1 MSDKDGQGESLS
13 ALELSTLQIRLE
25 AARES
30 ITRARL
36 AFLVT
41 TLLSMTVLVSLYNA
55 YVSWYRGFALQQSFS
70 TNEVT
75 KHAQLTLLEEWVRNQ
90 TIEIQLLGLRIG
102 VSDLAFLASASIFV
116 STLWFFFCVRR
127 ENHVVGLLLADT
139 DEKGED
145 VMAMVYH
152 GVASRMIFLD
162 STGSDYPIDSLQLAS
177 PRKGGLPFVRPS
189 IKLLYF
195 LPGITI
201 SLCVIF
207 DALTI
212 FVLKAVFRY
221 PHVALLDHLGTDD
234 IAWIVFIELIAI
246 VIATHTFAMSGRMLA
261 FQNATE
267 KLIGEYDRKL
277 RPEHRPRGGA

>member
-1 MSDKDGQGESLS
+1 MEGKEDGSTSLS

-41 TLLSMTVLVSLYNA
+41 TLLSMTVLVALYNS
-55 YVSWYRGFALQQSFS
+55 YVSWYRGFALQEEFAS
-70 TNEVT
+70 NEVT
-75 KHAQLTLLEEWVRNQ
+75 KQAQLLLLEEWVKNQ
-90 TIEIQLLGLRIG
+90 TIEIQPLGLRVG
-102 VSDLAFLASASIFV
+102 VSDLAFLASTSIFV

-139 DEKGED
+139 DEKGND
-145 VMAMVYH
+145 VMKMVYH
-152 GVASRMIFLD
+152 GISSHMIFLD
-162 STGSDYPIDSLQLAS
+162 STGSDYPIDSLQPGA
-177 PRKGGLPFVRPS
+177 PRRGGLPFVRPS
-189 IKLLYF
+189 IKVLYF

-201 SLCVIF
+201 AACVIF

-212 FVLKAVFRY
+212 FYLKAVFRF
-221 PHVALLDHLGTDD
+221 PHGPLSSHVKPDD
-234 IAWIVFIELIAI
+234 IAWIVLIELIAI
-246 VIATHTFAMSGRMLA
+246 VIATQTFTMSARMLA

-267 KLIGEYDRKL
+267 KLLGEYDRQMK
-277 RPEHRPRGGA
+277 

>member
-1 MSDKDGQGESLS
+1 MGQNQDVDVSTSMVEF
-13 ALELSTLQIRLE
+13 STLQVRLE

-30 ITRARL
+30 VTRARL

-55 YVSWYRGFALQQSFS
+55 YVSWYRGFASQESFS

-75 KHAQLTLLEEWVRNQ
+75 KQAQLVLLEEWVKNQ
-90 TIEIQLLGLRIG
+90 TVEIQLLGLRVG
-102 VSDLAFLASASIFV
+102 VSDLAFLASMSLFI

-139 DEKGED
+139 DKKSKE
-145 VMAMVYH
+145 VMAFVYH
-152 GVASRMIFLD
+152 GIASHMIFLD
-162 STGSDYPIDSLQLAS
+162 STGSDYPIDSLEPGG

-201 SLCVIF
+201 SACVIF

-212 FVLKAVFRY
+212 FFLEAVFRY
-221 PHVALLDHLGTDD
+221 PHSPLSSHLGMND

-246 VIATHTFAMSGRMLA
+246 IIATQTFTMSARMLA

-267 KLIGEYDRKL
+267 RLIRDYDGKL
-277 RPEHRPRGGA
+277 RLLLGAT

>member
-1 MSDKDGQGESLS
+1 MEGKEEPKTSLTEI
-13 ALELSTLQIRLE
+13 ELSTLKIRLE

-41 TLLSMTVLVSLYNA
+41 TLLSMTVLVALYNS
-55 YVSWYRGFALQQSFS
+55 YVSWYRGFALQEAFAS
-70 TNEVT
+70 NEVT
-75 KHAQLTLLEEWVRNQ
+75 KQAQLLLLEEWVKNQ
-90 TIEIQLLGLRIG
+90 TIEIQPLGLRVG

-139 DEKGED
+139 DEQGPD
-145 VMAMVYH
+145 VMRMVYH
-152 GVASRMIFLD
+152 GVSSHMIFLD
-162 STGSDYPIDSLQLAS
+162 STGSDYPIDSLQPGA
-177 PRKGGLPFVRPS
+177 PRRGGLPFVRPS

-201 SLCVIF
+201 SACVIF

-212 FVLKAVFRY
+212 FYLKAVFRF
-221 PHVALLDHLGTDD
+221 PHGPLSAHVKPDD
-234 IAWIVFIELIAI
+234 IAWIIFIELIAI
-246 VIATHTFAMSGRMLA
+246 VIATQTLTMSARMLA

-267 KLIGEYDRKL
+267 KLLGEYDRQMK
-277 RPEHRPRGGA
+277 